1 MHFPKLYISIFCLLL
16 IDAANAQKFSFE
28 QLTTAEGLPS
38 DYVNQVYEDRSGFLW
53 IATDKGACRYD
64 GRTFQ
69 LFNKDNGLPDNFVIC
84 FAEDSRGQI
93 WIGTYAGGICKF
105 DGKEIIS
112 TPFRKN
118 GFPRAISQIHFNS
131 NNSFL
136 VVTRE
141 SDLYYFSDESSTP
154 AILPYKINYIA
165 PIAENKFLAAN
176 KSGDY
181 VLTRTNENYSLEKQN
196 EWNSEDELI
205 KPWVSTKDFL
215 LNKKDGLV
223 LLQVRE
229 NRLCLKKDLHIRLRL
244 PTIEIKDYDID
255 NEKILIGTTQGLI
268 YIDQQG
274 QEFFFGAA
282 NGLGSDYINNIGR
295 DRRGNV
301 YICTFGA
308 GIKLWKEPY
317 LKSVDLNGKITSIF
331 PDGQKLYLTSTQQNY
346 EYNLT
351 DHKLTAYYKLDR
363 GNFTSIYRAPDGSIF
378 VGSLVDFYRLPNEF
392 AWRNLNERN
401 KSSYL
406 HFANQGTSGFS
417 FKHKRM
423 YASTYGDGIMILD
436 PDGRPTDTI
445 EFGSGIVEALVPL
458 SNSIAALTF
467 STGVVLIDSLDRLQR
482 ISKDEGLLSNT
493 VHAIFEE
500 REDLLWIGTFS
511 GLNRFEGNGKVK
523 TFSFKEGFIG
533 NRAVCI
539 FGDKMK
545 RLFVLSDKYLHIL
558 EGDQLRA
565 IRSHP
570 VLINP
575 KDAINRAVYDPNS
588 DQLFIGLTNALLMV
602 DMGKI
607 KPDTVVSGPAL
618 FDVELD
624 TNSVNLIQ
632 EKLVISSKNKK
643 ISFRFVDPLKQFNS
657 HSDILYKLEP
667 FDEDWKLLDNSM
679 EALYQKIPSG
689 NYRLMARTVNADG
702 YSSPVVDLLKFE
714 VLPPLWKQTW
724 FLILITFVLLAVFF
738 SGGHYIS
745 RSRYKKRLKNLQA
758 KYQLQLERERIARE
772 LHDNVGSQL
781 TYLINK
787 IEDDPISLSD
797 QQEASKLSN
806 FARGTMREL
815 RETIWALNS
824 KEVAPEDL
832 ENKIRQ
838 LARLHKGSN
847 QSIDV
852 DWHASNHH
860 PPGINPIKALNIYR
874 IIQEALNNAEK
885 YSQASMVTVKV
896 EHSENR
902 LHVTVAD
909 NGKGFE
915 PEQINEGYGLKNMRK
930 RAQEM
935 NSEFIVSSELQKG
948 TIISVNIPYS

>member
-1 MHFPKLYISIFCLLL
+1 MSFFKLYTSIFCLLL
-16 IDAANAQKFSFE
+16 IEAANAQKFSFE

-38 DYVNQVYEDRSGFLW
+38 DYVNLVFEDSKGFLW
-53 IATDKGACRYD
+53 IGTDKGACRYD

-84 FAEDSRGQI
+84 FTEDNRGQI

-112 TPFRKN
+112 TPFKKT
-118 GFPRAISQIHFNS
+118 GFPQSVSQIHFNS

-136 VVTRE
+136 VVTRRAE
-141 SDLYYFSDESSTP
+141 LYYFPDESSTP
-154 AILPYKINYIA
+154 SIVPYKINFIA
-165 PIAENKFLAAN
+165 PIGENKFLTAN
-176 KSGDY
+176 NSGPY
-181 VLTRTNENYSLEKQN
+181 ILLGANGKYSLEKQS
-196 EWNSEDELI
+196 EWNSEDDLI
-205 KPWVSTKDFL
+205 KPWVSTKEFL

-223 LLQVRE
+223 VLQVRD
-229 NRLCLKKDLHIRLRL
+229 NRLCVKKDLHVKLRL

-255 NEKILIGTTQGLI
+255 NEKILIGTTHGLI
-268 YIDQQG
+268 YIDQEGRQS
-274 QEFFFGAA
+274 FFGSA

-317 LKSVDLNGKITSIF
+317 LKTVDLNGKITSIF
-331 PDGQKLYLTSTQQNY
+331 PYGQKIYLTSTQQSY
-346 EYNLT
+346 EYDLT

-363 GNFTSIYRAPDGSIF
+363 GNFTSVYRAPDGSIY
-378 VGSLVDFYRLPNEF
+378 VGSLVDFYRLPGEF

-406 HFANQGTSGFS
+406 HSANQGTSGFS
-417 FKHKRM
+417 FMHNRL
-423 YASTYGDGIMILD
+423 YASTYGDGIMILND
-436 PDGRPTDTI
+436 VGRPTDTI
-445 EFGSGIVEALVPL
+445 EFDSGIVEALVPL
-458 SNSIAALTF
+458 GNSIAALTF
-467 STGVVLIDSLDRLQR
+467 STGVLLIDSLNHIQK

-500 REDLLWIGTFS
+500 RKDLLWIGTFS
-511 GLNRFEGNGKVK
+511 GLNRFETNGAIK
-523 TFSFKEGFIG
+523 TYSYKEGFSG

-539 FGDKMK
+539 FRDKMK
-545 RLFVLSDKYLHIL
+545 RLFILSDKYLHIL
-558 EGDQLRA
+558 EGDRLRP

-570 VLINP
+570 VLTNP
-575 KDAINRAVYDPNS
+575 KDAINRAVYDPTT
-588 DQLFIGLTNALLMV
+588 DQLLIGLTNALLMV

-607 KPDTVVSGPAL
+607 KLDTVVSVPAL
-618 FDVELD
+618 FDVVLD
-624 TNSVNLIQ
+624 TNSILLIQ
-632 EKLVISSKNKK
+632 EKLVVSSKNKK
-643 ISFRFVDPLKQFNS
+643 VSFRFVDPLKQFNS

-679 EALYQKIPSG
+679 EGLYQKIPAG
-689 NYRLMARTVNADG
+689 KYRLIARTVNADG

-714 VLPPLWKQTW
+714 VLPPLWRQTW
-724 FLILITFVLLAVFF
+724 FLILVASILLAIFYAC
-738 SGGHYIS
+738 GHYIS
-745 RSRYKKRLKNLQA
+745 KYRYKRRLKNLQA
-758 KYQLQLERERIARE
+758 KYQLQVERERIARE

-787 IEDDPISLSD
+787 IEDDPYSLSD
-797 QQEASKLSN
+797 RNEANKLGN

-824 KEVAPEDL
+824 KEVAPKDL

-838 LARLHKGSN
+838 LARLHKDSN
-847 QSIDV
+847 RSVEV
-852 DWHASNHH
+852 DWHASNQH
-860 PPGINPIKALNIYR
+860 PHGINPIKALNIYR
-874 IIQEALNNAEK
+874 IVQEALNNAGK
-885 YSQASMVTVKV
+885 YSHASVVTVKI

-902 LHVTVAD
+902 LQLTVAD
-909 NGKGFE
+909 NGNGFE

-935 NSEFIVSSELQKG
+935 NSEFTLSSELQKG

>member
-1 MHFPKLYISIFCLLL
+1 MRSLKLYTTIFCLFL
-16 IDAANAQKFSFE
+16 IEATNAQKFSFE

-38 DYVNQVYEDRSGFLW
+38 DYVNLVYEDSKGFLW

-84 FAEDSRGQI
+84 FAEDNRGQV

-105 DGKEIIS
+105 DGKGIIS
-112 TPFRKN
+112 TPFKN
-118 GFPRAISQIHFNS
+118 NGYPKSISQIHFNS

-141 SDLYYFSDESSTP
+141 SDLYYFPDESSSP
-154 AILPYKINYIA
+154 SIVPYKINYIA
-165 PIAENKFLAAN
+165 PITENKFLTAN
-176 KSGDY
+176 KTGDY
-181 VLTRTNENYSLEKQN
+181 VLTRSNDNYSLEKQN

-205 KPWVSTKDFL
+205 KPWVSAKDFL

-229 NRLCLKKDLHIRLRL
+229 NRLCLKKNLHVRLRL
-244 PTIEIKDYDID
+244 PSIEIKDYDID
-255 NEKILIGTTQGLI
+255 NEKVLIGTTHGLI

-274 QEFFFGAA
+274 QEFFFGSA

-295 DRRGNV
+295 DRKGNV

-317 LKSVDLNGKITSIF
+317 LKSIDLDGKVTSIF
-331 PDGQKLYLTSTQQNY
+331 PCDQKIYLTSTQQSY

-363 GNFTSIYRAPDGSIF
+363 GNFTSIYRAPNGTIF
-378 VGSLVDFYRLPNEF
+378 LGSLVDFYRLPSEF

-401 KSSYL
+401 KFSYL
-406 HFANQGTSGFS
+406 HSANQGTSGFT
-417 FKHKRM
+417 FMHNKM
-423 YASTYGDGIMILD
+423 YASTYGDGIMVLD
-436 PDGRPTDTI
+436 AEGRPADTI
-445 EFGSGIVEALVPL
+445 EFESGIVEALVPL
-458 SNSIAALTF
+458 SNAIAGLTF
-467 STGVVLIDSLDRLQR
+467 STGVVLIDSLNHVQK

-493 VHAIFEE
+493 VHSIFEE
-500 REDLLWIGTFS
+500 KDHLLWIGTFA
-511 GLNRFEGNGKVK
+511 GLNRYDANGIVK
-523 TFSFKEGFIG
+523 TFSFRNGFIG

-539 FGDKMK
+539 FRDKEK
-545 RLFVLSDKYLHIL
+545 RLFVLSDKFLHLL
-558 EGDQLRA
+558 EGDRLRP

-575 KDAINRAVYDPNS
+575 KDAINRAVYDQTT
-588 DQLFIGLTNALLMV
+588 DELFIGLTNALLMV

-607 KPDTVVSGPAL
+607 K
-618 FDVELD
+618 LD
-624 TNSVNLIQ
+624 TTVDDPELSAVLLDSSNINLVQ
-632 EKLVISSKNKK
+632 EKLTISSRSRKV
-643 ISFRFVDPLKQFNS
+643 SFRFVDPLKQFNF

-679 EALYQKIPSG
+679 EAIYQKIPSG

-702 YSSPVVDLLKFE
+702 YTSPDVELLKFQ
-714 VLPPLWKQTW
+714 VLPPMWRQPW
-724 FLILITFVLLAVFF
+724 FILLLAFF
-738 SGGHYIS
+738 LLAIFYSGGHYIS
-745 RSRYKKRLKNLQA
+745 RARYKKRLRNLEA

-787 IEDDPISLSD
+787 IEDDHEALSD
-797 QQEASKLSN
+797 EQEANKLTD

-838 LARLHKGSN
+838 LARLHKDSS
-847 QSIDV
+847 QSIEV
-852 DWHASNHH
+852 DWHKGNNR

-885 YSQASMVTVKV
+885 YSEASMVIVRI
-896 EHSENR
+896 EHSDADLR
-902 LHVTVAD
+902 LTVTD
-909 NGKGFE
+909 NGKGFK
-915 PEQINEGYGLKNMRK
+915 PDQVNEGYGLKNMQK

-935 NSEFIVSSELQKG
+935 NSNFTVTSELNKG
-948 TIISVNIPYS
+948 TIISVKIPYS